1 MIVGIWAEDER
12 GLIGVKGRLPWTL
25 PAELHHFKQTTMG
38 QIILMGR
45 KTFDGMNQR
54 TLPGRTTVILTHDQ
68 TYQVADKSVLVFH
81 SPKDILAWYHE
92 KELETAKDLYIIGGA
107 EIFKVFSQ
115 YLDRLYRTVV
125 HGEFEGD
132 TYFPDVIDYDQFTET
147 STTTSPADEANQY
160 AFTVKIY
167 EKKK

>member
-1 MIVGIWAEDER
+1 MIVGIWAEDEH

-81 SPKDILAWYHE
+81 VQDILAWYHE
-92 KELETAKDLYIIGGA
+92 KELETGKDLYIIGGA
-107 EIFKVFSQ
+107 EIFKLFSQ
-115 YLDRLYRTVV
+115 YLDRLYRTIVQ
-125 HGEFEGD
+125 GEPEGILI
-132 TYFPDVIDYDQFTET
+132 FLM
-147 STTTSPADEANQY
+147 
-160 AFTVKIY
+160 
-167 EKKK
+167 